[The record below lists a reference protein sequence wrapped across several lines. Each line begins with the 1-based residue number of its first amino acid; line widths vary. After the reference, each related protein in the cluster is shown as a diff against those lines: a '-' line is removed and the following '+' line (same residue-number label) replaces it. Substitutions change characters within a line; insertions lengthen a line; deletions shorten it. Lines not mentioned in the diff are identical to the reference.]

1 MLVHQKAIRVVTF
14 PLRAVWFLILIANFL
29 VVAAFC
35 VLFAAFIAYAL
46 TLTISY
52 LFLPMEWTRALWQ
65 WAADFYAQ
73 SHWAKAAT
81 ITFFML
87 LLLPILKL
95 WPGEDRQ
102 ADAARERDATRL
114 NDDLIAARQ
123 QEQLR
128 AKLRG

>member
-1 MLVHQKAIRVVTF
+1 
-14 PLRAVWFLILIANFL
+14 
-29 VVAAFC
+29 
-35 VLFAAFIAYAL
+35 
-46 TLTISY
+46 
-52 LFLPMEWTRALWQ
+52 
-65 WAADFYAQ
+65 
-73 SHWAKAAT
+73 
-81 ITFFML
+81 ML

>member
-1 MLVHQKAIRVVTF
+1 
-14 PLRAVWFLILIANFL
+14 VWFLILIANFL
-29 VVAAFC
+29 VVSAFC

-46 TLTISY
+46 ELTISY
-52 LFLPMEWTRALWQ
+52 LVLPTEWTRALWD
-65 WAADFYAQ
+65 WAANLYLQ
-73 SHWAKAAT
+73 SNWFKAAI
-81 ITFFML
+81 ITLFLL

-95 WPGEDRQ
+95 WPGRDPQVDEARDR
-102 ADAARERDATRL
+102 ESTRL